1 MCICVY
7 VCCVCMCVCV
17 ILHTY
22 FLKVEMLYQNVYAFI
37 LSNVGQALIFL
48 VTIFYISSLA
58 K

>member
-48 VTIFYISSLA
+48 VTTFYI
-58 K
+58 